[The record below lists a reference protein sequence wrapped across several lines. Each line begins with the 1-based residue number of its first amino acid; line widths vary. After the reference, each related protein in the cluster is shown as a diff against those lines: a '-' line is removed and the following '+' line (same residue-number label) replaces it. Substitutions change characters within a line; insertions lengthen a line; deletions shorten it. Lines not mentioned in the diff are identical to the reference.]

1 MQVFSVGSV
10 SLLVAFFIVFS
21 ILNMEVDEQRRHFA
35 MLRMAGFTRRQ
46 LFLILFFEAFFFAL
60 SGWICGL
67 AAGAVL
73 LKLLNLPLHLGFWSI
88 AVSGIFSCIATFGA
102 ALFPALRAAS
112 VMPMDAFAKQ
122 APAMPGKKPCFLFC
136 IGILLLPVNPLI
148 VFLPA
153 IPENLRIV
161 LYGFI
166 GCPVQVAAFLL
177 MTDRKSVGRERVC

>member
-1 MQVFSVGSV
+1 MSCAFQGKTSRRALHDGASAGNAGCRFSPQEGV

-60 SGWICGL
+60 TGWICGL

-88 AVSGIFSCIATFGA
+88 AVSGIFSCIATFGR
-102 ALFPALRAAS
+102 LCFPPCARHPSCRWMPLQSRLPRCLGKSPVSCSAS
-112 VMPMDAFAKQ
+112 AF
-122 APAMPGKKPCFLFC
+122 CFF
-136 IGILLLPVNPLI
+136 
-148 VFLPA
+148 
-153 IPENLRIV
+153 R
-161 LYGFI
+161 
-166 GCPVQVAAFLL
+166 
-177 MTDRKSVGRERVC
+177 